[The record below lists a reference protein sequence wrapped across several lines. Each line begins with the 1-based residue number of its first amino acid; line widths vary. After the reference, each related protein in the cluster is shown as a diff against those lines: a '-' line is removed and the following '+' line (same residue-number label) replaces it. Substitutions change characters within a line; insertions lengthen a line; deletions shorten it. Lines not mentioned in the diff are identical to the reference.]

1 MSLWLWYTVIH
12 PCQTDRYS
20 RSQWFTMLMICCA
33 CACFTARRPRS
44 DDAPENIPPNPPDLY
59 TYFYCLCMLMFLL
72 LMIHSTSS
80 CHFLPGFRWFSTAK
94 HSVVNPFLES
104 EAQLFEALTIGVGK
118 VPNSERTQYNPYI
131 RDYVEG
137 KLGDS
142 NFWEIGSENE
152 DDW

>member
-1 MSLWLWYTVIH
+1 MVHNADDLL
-12 PCQTDRYS
+12 CLR
-20 RSQWFTMLMICCA
+20 MLYGKAPQVGRC
-33 CACFTARRPRS
+33 
-44 DDAPENIPPNPPDLY
+44 PENIPPNPPDLY
-59 TYFYCLCMLMFLL
+59 TYFYCWCFFCY
-72 LMIHSTSS
+72 MIHSSSS

-152 DDW
+152 DDWWFMVIDDDWAWLMINGDDWWD